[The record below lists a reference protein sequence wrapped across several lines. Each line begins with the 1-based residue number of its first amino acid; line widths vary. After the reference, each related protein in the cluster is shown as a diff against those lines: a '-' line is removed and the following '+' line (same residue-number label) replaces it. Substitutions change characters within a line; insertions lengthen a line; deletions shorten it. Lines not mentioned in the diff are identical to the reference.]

1 MPKKISTGVA
11 HELPTDLKK
20 SLSSDAPA
28 LEAWESLTPLSR
40 NEWICWTIS
49 VKTEGTRADHVGRVV
64 SQLKEGDRRPCCWSG
79 CIHRTDKPMNAT
91 QKWLLKQKSQKKKKS
106 EK

>member
-1 MPKKISTGVA
+1 MSKKITGGVA

-20 SLSSDAPA
+20 A
-28 LEAWESLTPLSR
+28 LLPDTKALATWESLTPLSR

-49 VKTEGTRADHVGRVV
+49 VKTPETRANHVGRVV
-64 SQLKEGDRRPCCWSG
+64 SQLKAGDRRPCCWSG